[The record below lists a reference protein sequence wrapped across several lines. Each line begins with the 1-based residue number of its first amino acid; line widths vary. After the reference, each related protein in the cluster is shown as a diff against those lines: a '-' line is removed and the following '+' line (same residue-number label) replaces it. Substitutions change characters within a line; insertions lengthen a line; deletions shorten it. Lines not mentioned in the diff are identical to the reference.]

1 MSVAFCVSV
10 ALVVGYVADLLFGEH
25 FAAICPAILL
35 GKLIAKLE
43 SPLRARAENDPAK
56 LRRAGRMARDGRH
69 TGGRPFVKMVQKPVC
84 GGAFL
89 CRA

>member
-10 ALVVGYVADLLFGEH
+10 ALVVGYIADLLFGEH

-43 SPLRARAENDPAK
+43 PPLRSRAENEIG
-56 LRRAGRMARDGRH
+56 RAH
-69 TGGRPFVKMVQKPVC
+69 V
-84 GGAFL
+84 
-89 CRA
+89 